1 MPYGN
6 RKGPFGM
13 GQRTGRGFG
22 LCNGNPQPGYV
33 NTPGPQ
39 RGFGYRCG
47 RHGMGGVVDEK
58 NYLKEQIVAMEQAI
72 QQMKDRLNDLE
83 TGE

>member
-1 MPYGN
+1 
-6 RKGPFGM
+6 M

-22 LCNGNPQPGYV
+22 LCNGNPQPGYI

-47 RHGMGGVVDEK
+47 RHGMRGIIDEK
-58 NYLKEQIVAMEQAI
+58 EYLKEQIIAMERAI